1 MNTGT
6 KVSVTEATA
15 VGERPQDEDTVLV
28 ARAQKQ
34 DLGAFEELVRRHQR
48 PLFSYLFRM
57 CGNPD
62 EAEEMAQAAMVRA
75 WQKLSGFQGR
85 SSFKTWLYRIGTNL
99 AINRIQRRKPTY
111 ELPETLPA
119 SETEEPE
126 QAFRSRRREELV
138 QAALQELPADQRS
151 ALVLCTYEDMSYQ
164 EIARSMGK
172 TVRAVDSLLF
182 RARQNLRKLLEPA
195 REKGLL

>member
-1 MNTGT
+1 M
-6 KVSVTEATA
+6 VSVAEATA

>member
-1 MNTGT
+1 M
-6 KVSVTEATA
+6 
-15 VGERPQDEDTVLV
+15 GERPQDEDVVLV
-28 ARAQKQ
+28 ARAQRQ